1 MELQL
6 FGINHKTSNVSDRE
20 RFIINE
26 SNQFLLNTLIKDKYK
41 NIIFSFF
48 GLSTCNRS
56 EIYILGKKGVIKSF
70 FEEASKLFYLNEIN
84 ISQFYFLQDE
94 DAFIHMCK
102 VAAGIDSQV
111 LGEQEIFGQYKN
123 AITLSKSIGV
133 MDSNLQRYANKAI
146 EVVRKVRTNTNIG
159 VNPLS
164 ISGLSLKLIK
174 NIFENPIDQ
183 KILVI
188 GAGSLAQDV
197 IKNLYNKG
205 VRDIRAVNRSVKE
218 IIISDCFGI
227 VSSPLSTLH
236 SELEQA
242 DVVIASAITEL
253 PIIGKGAVEKSLFKR
268 GNKPLL
274 LIDLAVPRNI
284 EEEVKDIETI
294 YLYTIDDIEKITQ
307 DNLGQRRIE
316 AEKALNMIV
325 RESQNAL
332 LELRN
337 IHFKSSL
344 NRDIY
349 NLLNSLDDDELSRFK
364 KEINHK
370 DLIMNLLSNNS
381 FYDDSF
387 ETLKEINK
395 VDKHIVSSMVKG
407 YFDA

>member
-6 FGINHKTSNVSDRE
+6 FGINHKTSNVSERE

-41 NIIFSFF
+41 NTIVSFF

-56 EIYILGKKGVIKSF
+56 EIYILGKKGVIKNF

-123 AITLSKSIGV
+123 AIALSKSIGV

-174 NIFENPIDQ
+174 NIFENPINQ

-205 VRDIRAVNRSVKE
+205 VRDIRVVNRSVKE
-218 IIISDCFGI
+218 IIISDSFGI
-227 VSSPLSTLH
+227 ASSPLATLH
-236 SELEQA
+236 SELEHA
-242 DVVIASAITEL
+242 DVVIASALTEL

-316 AEKALNMIV
+316 TEKALNMIV

>member
-6 FGINHKTSNVSDRE
+6 FGINHKTSNVSERE
-20 RFIINE
+20 RFIISE
-26 SNQFLLNTLIKDKYK
+26 SNQFLLNSLIKDKF
-41 NIIFSFF
+41 NNSIISFF

-56 EIYILGKKGVIKSF
+56 EIYLLGEKGVINSF
-70 FEEASKLFYLNEIN
+70 FDEVSKLFNLNKIN
-84 ISQFYFLQDE
+84 TSQFYFLQDE
-94 DAFIHMCK
+94 DVFIHMCK

-123 AITLSKSIGV
+123 AIAVSKNIGV

-174 NIFENPIDQ
+174 NIFENPINQ
-183 KILVI
+183 KVLVI

-205 VRDIRAVNRSVKE
+205 ITDIRSVNRSIKE
-218 IIISDCFGI
+218 ITISDSFGI
-227 VSSPLSTLH
+227 VSSPLSSLH
-236 SELEQA
+236 FELEKA
-242 DVVIASAITEL
+242 DVVIASALAEL
-253 PIIGKGAVEKSLFKR
+253 PIIGKGAIEKALMKR

-284 EEEVKDIETI
+284 EEGVKDIETI

-325 RESQNAL
+325 RESQNVL

-337 IHFKSSL
+337 THFKSSL
-344 NRDIY
+344 NSEIY
-349 NLLNSLDDDELSRFK
+349 NLLDSLKANELDSFK
-364 KEINHK
+364 EEINHK
-370 DLIMNLLSNNS
+370 DLIINLLSNNS

-387 ETLKEINK
+387 EALKDIKK
-395 VDKHIVSSMVKG
+395 VDKHIVSSMVNG

>member
-174 NIFENPIDQ
+174 NIFENPINQ

-218 IIISDCFGI
+218 IIISDSFGI

>member
-48 GLSTCNRS
+48 KFFNCNRS

-123 AITLSKSIGV
+123 AIALSKSIGV

-218 IIISDCFGI
+218 IIISDSFGI

>member
-123 AITLSKSIGV
+123 AIALSKSIGV

-218 IIISDCFGI
+218 IIISDSFGI

>member
-41 NIIFSFF
+41 NTIVSFF

-56 EIYILGKKGVIKSF
+56 EIYILGKKGVIKNF

-174 NIFENPIDQ
+174 NIFENPINQ

-218 IIISDCFGI
+218 IIISDSFGI

>member
-6 FGINHKTSNVSDRE
+6 FGINHKTSNVSERE

-41 NIIFSFF
+41 NTIVSFF

-123 AITLSKSIGV
+123 AIALSKSIGV

-174 NIFENPIDQ
+174 NIFENPINQ

-205 VRDIRAVNRSVKE
+205 VRDIRVVNRSVKE
-218 IIISDCFGI
+218 IIISDSFGI
-227 VSSPLSTLH
+227 ASSPLATLH
-236 SELEQA
+236 SELEHA
-242 DVVIASAITEL
+242 DVVIASALTEL

>member
-6 FGINHKTSNVSDRE
+6 FGINHKTSNVSERE

-41 NIIFSFF
+41 NTIVSFF

-123 AITLSKSIGV
+123 AIALSKSIGV

-218 IIISDCFGI
+218 IIISDSFGI

>member
-218 IIISDCFGI
+218 IIISDSFGI

-268 GNKPLL
+268 GNKPSL

>member
-6 FGINHKTSNVSDRE
+6 FGINHKTSNVSERE

-41 NIIFSFF
+41 NTIVSFF

-123 AITLSKSIGV
+123 AIALSKSIGV

-174 NIFENPIDQ
+174 NIFENPINQ

-205 VRDIRAVNRSVKE
+205 VRDIRVVNRSVKE
-218 IIISDCFGI
+218 IIISDSFGI
-227 VSSPLSTLH
+227 ASSPLATLH
-236 SELEQA
+236 SELEHA
-242 DVVIASAITEL
+242 DVVIASALTEL

-364 KEINHK
+364 KEINHR

>member
-6 FGINHKTSNVSDRE
+6 FGINHKTSNVSERE

-41 NIIFSFF
+41 NTIISFF

-123 AITLSKSIGV
+123 AIALSKSIGV

-174 NIFENPIDQ
+174 NIFENPINQ

-205 VRDIRAVNRSVKE
+205 VRDIRVVNRSVKE
-218 IIISDCFGI
+218 IIISDSFGI
-227 VSSPLSTLH
+227 ASSPLATLH
-236 SELEQA
+236 SELEHA
-242 DVVIASAITEL
+242 DVVIASALTEL

-325 RESQNAL
+325 RESQNA
-332 LELRN
+332 
-337 IHFKSSL
+337 
-344 NRDIY
+344 
-349 NLLNSLDDDELSRFK
+349 
-364 KEINHK
+364 
-370 DLIMNLLSNNS
+370 
-381 FYDDSF
+381 
-387 ETLKEINK
+387 
-395 VDKHIVSSMVKG
+395 
-407 YFDA
+407 

>member
-123 AITLSKSIGV
+123 AIALSKSIGV
-133 MDSNLQRYANKAI
+133 TDSNLQRYANKAI

-218 IIISDCFGI
+218 IIISDSFGV

>member
-123 AITLSKSIGV
+123 AIALSKSIGV

-218 IIISDCFGI
+218 IIISDSFGI

-316 AEKALNMIV
+316 AEKALNKIV

>member
-6 FGINHKTSNVSDRE
+6 FGINHKTSNVSERE

-123 AITLSKSIGV
+123 AIALSKSIGV

-218 IIISDCFGI
+218 IIISDSFGI

>member
-123 AITLSKSIGV
+123 AIALSKSIGV

-218 IIISDCFGI
+218 IIISDSFGI

-344 NRDIY
+344 NRGIY

>member
-123 AITLSKSIGV
+123 AIALSKSIGV

-218 IIISDCFGI
+218 IIISDSFGI

-395 VDKHIVSSMVKG
+395 VFKNR
-407 YFDA
+407 

>member
-41 NIIFSFF
+41 NIMFSFF

-218 IIISDCFGI
+218 IIISDSFGI

>member
-1 MELQL
+1 
-6 FGINHKTSNVSDRE
+6 
-20 RFIINE
+20 
-26 SNQFLLNTLIKDKYK
+26 
-41 NIIFSFF
+41 
-48 GLSTCNRS
+48 
-56 EIYILGKKGVIKSF
+56 
-70 FEEASKLFYLNEIN
+70 
-84 ISQFYFLQDE
+84 
-94 DAFIHMCK
+94 MCK

-123 AITLSKSIGV
+123 AIALSKSIGV

-174 NIFENPIDQ
+174 NIFENPINQ

-205 VRDIRAVNRSVKE
+205 VRDIRVVNRSVKE
-218 IIISDCFGI
+218 IIISDSFGI
-227 VSSPLSTLH
+227 ASSPLSTLH
-236 SELEQA
+236 SELEHA

-332 LELRN
+332 FELRN
-337 IHFKSSL
+337 INFKSSL

-349 NLLNSLDDDELSRFK
+349 NLLNSLDDGELSRFK
-364 KEINHK
+364 KDINHK

>member
-123 AITLSKSIGV
+123 AIALSKSIGV

-218 IIISDCFGI
+218 IIISDSFGV

>member
-123 AITLSKSIGV
+123 AIALSKSIGV

-174 NIFENPIDQ
+174 NIFENPINQ

-205 VRDIRAVNRSVKE
+205 VRDIRVVNRSVKE
-218 IIISDCFGI
+218 IIISDSFGI
-227 VSSPLSTLH
+227 ASSPLSTLH
-236 SELEQA
+236 SELEHA

-349 NLLNSLDDDELSRFK
+349 NLLNSLDDGELSRFK

>member
-218 IIISDCFGI
+218 IIISDSFGI

>member
-6 FGINHKTSNVSDRE
+6 FGINHKTSNVSERE

-123 AITLSKSIGV
+123 AIALSKSIGV

-174 NIFENPIDQ
+174 NIFENPINQ

-218 IIISDCFGI
+218 IIISDSFGI

>member
-56 EIYILGKKGVIKSF
+56 EIYILGKRGVIKSF

-123 AITLSKSIGV
+123 AIALSKSIGV

-218 IIISDCFGI
+218 IIISDSFGI